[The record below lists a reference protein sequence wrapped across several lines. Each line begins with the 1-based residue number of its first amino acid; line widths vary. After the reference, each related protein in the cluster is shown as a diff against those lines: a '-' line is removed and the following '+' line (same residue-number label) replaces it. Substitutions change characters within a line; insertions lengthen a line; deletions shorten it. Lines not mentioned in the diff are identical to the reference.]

1 MNKRATEWFSNPE
14 NVEQLVQAI
23 AQVSASNYSANGI
36 LINPTDWANIM
47 NTKPTNAAYSLPGST
62 VVTTDGSLTIAGIPV
77 FQSTAIAADKFLVGD
92 WSMGAQI
99 IWDKIKE
106 TSRECAG
113 KEIEVKLPA
122 KLSLISAAFA
132 LIGFKL

>member
-1 MNKRATEWFSNPE
+1 METNLKDALKNADTIKSP
-14 NVEQLVQAI
+14 LGDI
-23 AQVSASNYSANGI
+23 AC
-36 LINPTDWANIM
+36 
-47 NTKPTNAAYSLPGST
+47 YSLNFAQ
-62 VVTTDGSLTIAGIPV
+62 LAGEVDIFMEGNKV
-77 FQSTAIAADKFLVGD
+77 KFTWREYVKL
-92 WSMGAQI
+92 AQI

-122 KLSLISAAFA
+122 KLSLISAAFS

>member
-1 MNKRATEWFSNPE
+1 METNLKEALKSADTIKSPFGDIACYSMNFAELAAE
-14 NVEQLVQAI
+14 VNVHMEGNKVKFTWREYIQL
-23 AQVSASNYSANGI
+23 
-36 LINPTDWANIM
+36 
-47 NTKPTNAAYSLPGST
+47 
-62 VVTTDGSLTIAGIPV
+62 
-77 FQSTAIAADKFLVGD
+77 
-92 WSMGAQI
+92 AQI
-99 IWDKIKE
+99 IWNKIKE

>member
-1 MNKRATEWFSNPE
+1 METNLKDALKNADTVKSPIGD
-14 NVEQLVQAI
+14 I
-23 AQVSASNYSANGI
+23 AC
-36 LINPTDWANIM
+36 
-47 NTKPTNAAYSLPGST
+47 YSLNFAQ
-62 VVTTDGSLTIAGIPV
+62 LAGEVNIYMENNKV
-77 FQSTAIAADKFLVGD
+77 KFTWREYVQL
-92 WSMGAQI
+92 AQI